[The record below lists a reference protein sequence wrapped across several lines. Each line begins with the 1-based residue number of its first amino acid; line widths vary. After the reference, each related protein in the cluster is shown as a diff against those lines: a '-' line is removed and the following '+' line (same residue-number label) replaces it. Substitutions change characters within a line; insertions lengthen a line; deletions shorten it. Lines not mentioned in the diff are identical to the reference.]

1 MTWCNDEKTLCRSS
15 WASSAIRANF
25 VEMSPEHRVPVTFPS
40 RGSLK
45 PDTPSLCRVLV
56 GRVPRLL
63 RYNECLR
70 LLDGHSASLRF
81 LRSAV
86 PVVLALF
93 VVPDGLHP
101 RQRAAGGG
109 RGFRSRIAHLRIRQ
123 EPSRSLQFLHL
134 PRGHAPLY
142 DPGRACA
149 SVTLGRA
156 GAAFRVPN
164 RVGPYLHHLSW
175 LNHAACTLAVYASW
189 VRSPARCTQD
199 SLPADGQLCRAGS
212 TPRGDQEGF
221 SHCLSDHG
229 IPLQQ
234 AFWTH

>member
-134 PRGHAPLY
+134 PRVHAPLY
-142 DPGRACA
+142 DPGRALHARLASCRWSALPGGVNPAGRSRRFQTLSFRTCRSPSA
-149 SVTLGRA
+149 SVLDALGRMKSSH
-156 GAAFRVPN
+156 P
-164 RVGPYLHHLSW
+164 
-175 LNHAACTLAVYASW
+175 VYEEF
-189 VRSPARCTQD
+189 T
-199 SLPADGQLCRAGS
+199 
-212 TPRGDQEGF
+212 
-221 SHCLSDHG
+221 
-229 IPLQQ
+229 
-234 AFWTH
+234 